1 MLGIK
6 QIAVLVNKMDL
17 VGYKKEVF
25 DEIKEKYTAFLKKI
39 GLESM
44 VYIPVSATE
53 GKNIATHATE
63 EMPWYDGATV
73 LDQLD
78 LFNNIPSPEDLPFR
92 LPIQDVYKFTAL
104 GDNRRIMAGTIES
117 GKFSVGD
124 KLVFYPSG
132 KKTEVKT
139 MEAFN
144 APVRTTGQAGEAVG
158 FTMKEQ
164 IYIRRGEVVCKEGDP
179 APCVGVR
186 LRTNLFWLGRENLRT
201 DKVYHLKCGTA
212 KVEMTLE
219 HVERVVNASDLSC
232 VQRQYVE
239 RNEVAECILQL
250 DAPIAFDLADTVA
263 VMGRF
268 VIVDDYEVAGGGI
281 ITEALESSDFDK
293 RNIRW
298 SGKNISAGQRQRLM
312 GHSGLIVWMTGLSG
326 AGKSTIAEGVEK
338 QLISMG
344 INAFILDG
352 DNLRRGL
359 NEDLG
364 FSEEDR
370 RENIRRTAQVAS
382 LFKSAGMVTIVTLIS
397 PYEEARKYARK
408 VAKGDFMEVYVKADL
423 DTCKQRDPKKLY
435 AKVEEGA
442 IKSFTGIDSP
452 YEVPTAPDAVLDTVL
467 WSEEECIETLTND
480 ILGRIGMN
488 R

>member
-1 MLGIK
+1 
-6 QIAVLVNKMDL
+6 
-17 VGYKKEVF
+17 F
-25 DEIKEKYTAFLKKI
+25 DEIKEKYTAFLNKI

-44 VYIPVSATE
+44 IYIPVSATE
-53 GKNIATHATE
+53 GKNIASLATE

-78 LFNNIPSPEDLPFR
+78 LFNNIPPAEDLPFR
-92 LPIQDVYKFTAL
+92 LPIQDVYKFTEQ

-132 KKTEVKT
+132 KKTEVKSL
-139 MEAFN
+139 EAFN
-144 APVRTTGQAGEAVG
+144 APVKTSAQAGEAVG

-164 IYIRRGEVVCKEGDP
+164 IYIRRGEVVCREGDTP
-179 APCVGVR
+179 PCVGVR
-186 LRTNLFWLGRENLRT
+186 LRTNLFWLGRDNLRT
-201 DKVYHLKCGTA
+201 DKVYYLKCGTA

-232 VQRQYVE
+232 INRQYVE

-250 DAPIAFDLADTVA
+250 DAPIAFDLIDTVA
-263 VMGRF
+263 AMGRF

-281 ITEALESSDFDK
+281 ITEALPAGDFDH

-298 SGKNISAGQRQRLM
+298 SGRNISAGERKQIL
-312 GHSGLIVWMTGLSG
+312 GHNGLIVWMTGLSG
-326 AGKSTIAEGVEK
+326 SGKTTIAEGVEK
-338 QLISMG
+338 QLVSMG
-344 INAFILDG
+344 ISAFILDG

-364 FSEEDR
+364 FSAEDR
-370 RENIRRTAQVAS
+370 RENIRRAAHVAS
-382 LFKSAGMVTIVTLIS
+382 LFKTAGMVTIVTLIS
-397 PYEEARKYARK
+397 PYEESRRFARK

-423 DTCKQRDPKKLY
+423 ETCKRRDPKNLY
-435 AKVEEGA
+435 KKVEEGA
-442 IKSFTGIDSP
+442 ITSFTGIDSP
-452 YEVPTAPDAVLDTVL
+452 YEPPTAPDAVLDTVL
-467 WSEEECIETLTND
+467 WSEEECIETLVNN
-480 ILGRIGMN
+480 ILGRIGVS